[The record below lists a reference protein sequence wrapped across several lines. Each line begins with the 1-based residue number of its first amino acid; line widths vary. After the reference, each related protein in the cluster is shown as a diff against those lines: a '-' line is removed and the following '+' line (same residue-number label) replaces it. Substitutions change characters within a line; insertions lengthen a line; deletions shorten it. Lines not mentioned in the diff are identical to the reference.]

1 MGLDLDESELGQTP
15 MNVEQ
20 LIGLKIPMIHTHAQ
34 INALEQ
40 ANINEA
46 LRWLMHKRTL
56 PSLMTKEFVCHL
68 HKLMFGRVWRWA
80 GTFRKVETNIGV
92 TWYLIPAEL
101 NVLLA
106 DLHYWIQYKTYSAV
120 EIAVRFKFRLVSIH
134 CFPNGNGRHA
144 RLMADLLMQ
153 YTFGLARFSWG
164 AHSTGDVRKI
174 YMSAIQ
180 QAEAG
185 DFEPLIY
192 FAQH

>member
-1 MGLDLDESELGQTP
+1 MGLDLNESELGQTP
-15 MNVEQ
+15 MNIEQ

-34 INALEQ
+34 INAYEQ

-56 PSLMTKEFVCHL
+56 PSLMSKEFVCHL
-68 HKLMFGRVWRWA
+68 HKRMFGHVWRWA

-92 TWYLIPAEL
+92 ARYLIPAEL

-106 DLHYWIQYKTYSAV
+106 DLQYWIQCKTYSAV
-120 EIAVRFKFRLVSIH
+120 EIAIRFKFRLVSIH

-174 YMSAIQ
+174 YMLAIQ

-185 DFEPLIY
+185 DYEPLIY
-192 FAQH
+192 FAQN

>member
-1 MGLDLDESELGQTP
+1 
-15 MNVEQ
+15 
-20 LIGLKIPMIHTHAQ
+20 
-34 INALEQ
+34 
-40 ANINEA
+40 
-46 LRWLMHKRTL
+46 MHKRTL

-68 HKLMFGRVWRWA
+68 HAHMFGRVWKWA

-106 DLHYWIQYKTYSAV
+106 DLHYWIRYKTYSAV
-120 EIAVRFKFRLVSIH
+120 EIAIRFKFRLVSIH

-164 AHSTGDVRKI
+164 AHSAGDVRKI
-174 YMSAIQ
+174 YMNAIQ